1 MLCEYKK
8 ECVLKK
14 KKFETETCPESAS
27 AEYKRLKKRAKKTGN
42 RKTAAG

>member
-14 KKFETETCPESAS
+14 KKFETGTGAQSAPEA
-27 AEYKRLKKRAKKTGN
+27 YKCLKKKE
-42 RKTAAG
+42 